1 MFSKIQ
7 GYLQRLK
14 YILSGQHA
22 IDLANE
28 QKLLTGKM
36 LTQINKQLNSDNI
49 QDYDF
54 RVFSQWGDDGIIQ
67 YIINK
72 IENITPIFIEFGVEN
87 YTEANTRFLLMN
99 NNWKGLIMD
108 GSEANMNFV
117 RSSPLF
123 WQYDLNAKTAF
134 ITAENINELIT
145 EAGFAGKIGILH
157 IDIDGNDYWVW
168 KNIETVQPDVVI
180 MEYNSVFGIE
190 KAWTTPY
197 RADFFRTKAHSSNLY
212 FGASLLA
219 LCDLAKEKGYEF
231 IGTNL
236 NGNNAYFVKKEYA
249 NEFKIV
255 SPEEGYTISRF
266 TESRNEKGDLN
277 YLREENRLNALKGM
291 PIWNV
296 RTDGLEKI

>member
-1 MFSKIQ
+1 MNIK

-14 YILSGQHA
+14 YTLSGQHA
-22 IDLANE
+22 TDLANE

-36 LTQINKQLNSDNI
+36 LTQINKSLDSDNI
-49 QDYDF
+49 LDYDF

-72 IENITPIFIEFGVEN
+72 IKNITPSFIEFGVEN

-108 GSEANMNFV
+108 GSESNMDFV
-117 RSSPLF
+117 RQSSLF
-123 WQYDLNAKTAF
+123 WQYDLTVKTAF
-134 ITAENINELIT
+134 ITAENINKLIQ
-145 EAGFAGKIGILH
+145 EAGFGGQIGILH

-168 KNIETVQPDVVI
+168 KKIDVVQPQVVI

-197 RADFFRTKAHSSNLY
+197 QENFFRTKAHYSNLY

-219 LCDLAKEKGYEF
+219 LCDLAKQKGYEF

-236 NGNNAYFVKKEYA
+236 NSNNAYFVQKDLA
-249 NEFKIV
+249 APFKIL
-255 SPEEGYTISRF
+255 SPEEAHTASRF
-266 TESRNEKGDLN
+266 TEARNQKGELS
-277 YLREENRLNALKGM
+277 YLRAEQRLNVLKGM
-291 PIWNV
+291 PIFNV
-296 RTDGLEKI
+296 RTEQLETI